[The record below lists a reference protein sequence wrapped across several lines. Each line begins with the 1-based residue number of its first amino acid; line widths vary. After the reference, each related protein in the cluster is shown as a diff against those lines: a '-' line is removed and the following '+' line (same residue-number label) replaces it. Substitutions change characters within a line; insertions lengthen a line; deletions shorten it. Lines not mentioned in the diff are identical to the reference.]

1 MDLIT
6 CFKGSGTSIEMILA
20 NKRYSFKHSS
30 STKTDLSDHGL
41 IFAVMKTTFDK

>member
-6 CFKGSGTSIEMILA
+6 CFNGSGTSIEMILT

-30 STKTDLSDHGL
+30 STKTDLNDHGL